1 MDVVE
6 MMEDQFP
13 GCANGRRLRLLREA
27 ISDLVEQVLNTVNSS
42 STLPKGYLARN
53 QATLQLVRR
62 QADEME
68 ANLQATEFAVTD
80 RELSMAVRQGINVL
94 GKRSSQET
102 SNWKLLGF

>member
-27 ISDLVEQVLNTVNSS
+27 ISDLVEQVLKTVNSS

-53 QATLQLVRR
+53 QATLQLAR
-62 QADEME
+62 QQAAEME

-80 RELSMAVRQGINVL
+80 SELSMAVRQGINVFEE
-94 GKRSSQET
+94 RSSQET
-102 SNWKLLGF
+102 SDWKILVF